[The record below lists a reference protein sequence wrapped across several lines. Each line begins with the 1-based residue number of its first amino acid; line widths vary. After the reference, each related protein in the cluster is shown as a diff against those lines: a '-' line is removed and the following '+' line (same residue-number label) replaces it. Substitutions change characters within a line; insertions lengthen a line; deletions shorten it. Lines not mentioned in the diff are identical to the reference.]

1 MTKSL
6 NDLPYQVYLENIV
19 PVIDIKDAG
28 NLSMTSKVLKN
39 IFDSNEIWKYLY
51 FKTNPPKISDKSIH
65 IGPHSKYKHMKK
77 EELLEKFSVR
87 RPIYWPRYGN
97 IYRTWSS
104 DSCCCSGIS
113 KLVPN
118 LIDINS
124 NLTIG
129 NIDTTLHYIDDQ
141 PEKVK
146 NEYYNIIKKI
156 HIKENKS
163 NNLSTV
169 NLCRNTSHYI
179 QSTLEYNNKNSANY
193 ESFKLVTIEKLK
205 TKYNKKLENQKYKLE
220 QKNKKRDILL
230 KELKKLELELSEI
243 EKEKDKLKDFL
254 SKSSTGINIYK
265 GRRVIKKKIR

>member
-118 LIDINS
+118 FD
-124 NLTIG
+124 NLANTM
-129 NIDTTLHYIDDQ
+129 TARLTLEQY
-141 PEKVK
+141 P
-146 NEYYNIIKKI
+146 
-156 HIKENKS
+156 
-163 NNLSTV
+163 
-169 NLCRNTSHYI
+169 
-179 QSTLEYNNKNSANY
+179 QSTANVQTSGTITSTTEKISVRGRGRAVKIRYTTNSVNDTPWRLG
-193 ESFKLVTIEKLK
+193 SQ
-205 TKYNKKLENQKYKLE
+205 KLEI
-220 QKNKKRDILL
+220 RPD
-230 KELKKLELELSEI
+230 
-243 EKEKDKLKDFL
+243 
-254 SKSSTGINIYK
+254 
-265 GRRVIKKKIR
+265 GRR